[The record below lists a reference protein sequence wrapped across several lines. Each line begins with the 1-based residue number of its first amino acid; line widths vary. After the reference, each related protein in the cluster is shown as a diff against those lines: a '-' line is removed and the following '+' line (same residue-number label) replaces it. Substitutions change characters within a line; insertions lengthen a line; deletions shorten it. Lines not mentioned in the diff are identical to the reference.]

1 MAQARP
7 NLHERLQFWWTV
19 PWERL
24 NRFESGK
31 SCVQNSLY
39 DDDAQKI
46 GLLDARRKE
55 RLKKVDENK

>member
-1 MAQARP
+1 
-7 NLHERLQFWWTV
+7 
-19 PWERL
+19 
-24 NRFESGK
+24 
-31 SCVQNSLY
+31 VQNSLY